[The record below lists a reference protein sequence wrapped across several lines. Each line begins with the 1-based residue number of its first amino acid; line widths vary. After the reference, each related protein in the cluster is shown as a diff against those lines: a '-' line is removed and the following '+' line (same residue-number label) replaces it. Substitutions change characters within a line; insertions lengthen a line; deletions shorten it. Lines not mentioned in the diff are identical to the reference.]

1 MRRVAGYALVFLGA
15 LAVVVGFMAP
25 SMYTRLA
32 TVPLDY
38 VTKSTSSGQNMSVL
52 YLAEAKVLTGV
63 TAKSV
68 REVKGIPGKAKDGDA
83 FWQTGVT
90 SSVDGVG
97 VLSWSNEGV
106 SVNRVSG
113 EATNCCGDFTSAG
126 YATLDEPA
134 KTGTVEH
141 QGQFFKF
148 PFNVQQTT
156 YKFWD
161 GDLGRAEPIAFQ
173 RVENIEGT
181 STYVFQQK
189 LGPETVDEIT
199 AAPGSI
205 FGVTDAVDAKLV
217 YENVRTL
224 WVEPETG
231 VIIKGVEEQNKRL
244 EGAGVTAAPVTVGTI
259 GYDDATISAN
269 AKDWGSKGRLLGLI
283 RGPLKPIGIVSGLL
297 LLAGGLALL
306 LLGRRSPRHV
316 AGA

>member
-25 SMYTRLA
+25 SVYTRLA
-32 TVPLDY
+32 TVPLDQE
-38 VTKSTSSGQNMSVL
+38 TTSSSFGENMSVL

-63 TAKSV
+63 TVKSV
-68 REVKGIPGKAKDGDA
+68 RKVKGIPGKATGDNA

-90 SSVDGVG
+90 SSVEGVG
-97 VLSWSNEGV
+97 VLSFSNEGV
-106 SVNRVSG
+106 SFNRVSG
-113 EATNCCGDFTSAG
+113 ESTNCCGDFTSAG
-126 YATLDEPA
+126 FASLDEPD
-134 KTGTVEH
+134 KTGPVDHE
-141 QGQFFKF
+141 GQFYKF

-173 RVENIEGT
+173 RVESIEGT
-181 STYVFQQK
+181 TAYVFQQK
-189 LGPETVDEIT
+189 LGPETVDEI
-199 AAPGSI
+199 AGAPGSI
-205 FGVTDAVDAKLV
+205 FGSSAPVDARLV

-244 EGAGVTAAPVTVGTI
+244 EGDGVTAAPATVGTI
-259 GYDDATISAN
+259 GYDAATVSAN

-283 RGPLKPIGIVSGLL
+283 RGPLKPIGIVSGLV
-297 LLAGGLALL
+297 LLAGGLTLL
-306 LLGRRSPRHV
+306 LLTRRSPRHV
-316 AGA
+316 GA